1 MEHTSVFADEFAAD
15 AVAALRAAREGA
27 LEEGHPVV
35 FRDADGRLV
44 EEHPDGR
51 RFEIRLDP
59 SRPAESR
66 RIVIRE
72 LSRSAA

>member
-1 MEHTSVFADEFAAD
+1 MEHSSVFTDEFAAD
-15 AVAALRAAREGA
+15 AISALRAARDGA

-59 SRPAESR
+59 ARPADSR

-72 LSRSAA
+72 LSRNAA